1 MALLKKSTRAFLAE
15 ARRTPNYTFFDILHG
30 YFYMVCPYAYIGN
43 GMGERKPA
51 RLFLWMRK
59 HWLTLFPASG
69 VVKPKAPDAVQF
81 ADTYHG
87 KVVPLET
94 ACELVNINQE
104 ITYSYPEQ
112 VIPYK
117 LARDII
123 LKDPTHIV
131 VLDCPCRVE
140 RENPCLPLDVCLIIG
155 EPFASMVIEHHPNR
169 SRWISTEEAQ
179 EILKAEEER
188 GHVHHAFF
196 KQAVLDRFYA
206 ICNCCSCC
214 CGAMQA
220 QRMGTPMLASSGYL
234 SQVDEST
241 CLGCEIC
248 VSVCQFHA
256 ISMQDGVARVDEETC
271 MGCGVCVS
279 HCENEALSLQLAPHK
294 GIPMEIPV

>member
-1 MALLKKSTRAFLAE
+1 MPFPKRSTRAFIAE
-15 ARRTPNYTFFDILHG
+15 ARRTRNFNFFDFLHG
-30 YFYMVCPYAYIGN
+30 YFYLVFPYAYIGN

-51 RLFLWMRK
+51 RFYLWMHK
-59 HWLTLFPASG
+59 YWSKVFPA
-69 VVKPKAPDAVQF
+69 PKQPRLDPANHIQF

-94 ACELVNINQE
+94 ACELVNINKE
-104 ITYSYPEQ
+104 IQYSYPEQ

-117 LARDII
+117 LARNII
-123 LKDPTHIV
+123 MHDPDHIA

-140 RENPCLPLDVCLIIG
+140 RKNPCLPLDVCLIIG
-155 EPFASMVIEHHPNR
+155 EPFASMAIEHHPNR
-169 SRWISTEEAQ
+169 ARWITPQEAV
-179 EILKAEEER
+179 EILQAEEER

-220 QRMGTPMLASSGYL
+220 HRNGTPMLASSGYL
-234 SQVDEST
+234 SRVDEKICQGCAT
-241 CLGCEIC
+241 CE
-248 VSVCQFHA
+248 SVCQFHA
-256 ISMQDGVARVDEETC
+256 ISITDGLAIVDEAAC

-279 HCENEALSLQLAPHK
+279 HCPNDAMQLELAPFK
-294 GIPMEIPV
+294 GVPLEVPA